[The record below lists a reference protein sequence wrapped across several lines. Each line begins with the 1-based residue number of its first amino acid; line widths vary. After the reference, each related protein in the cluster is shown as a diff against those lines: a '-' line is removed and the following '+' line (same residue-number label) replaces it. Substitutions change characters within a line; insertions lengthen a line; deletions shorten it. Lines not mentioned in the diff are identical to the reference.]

1 MKTISVKYL
10 GATNVRGSR
19 LKASD
24 GDNSITIGYPHGV
37 GGMGADLDTY
47 AVAAKA
53 LCAKLGWTG
62 KMAAGHTKD
71 GAVFVFIGKQ
81 GDYGCYE
88 MGS

>member
-10 GATNVRGSR
+10 GPTDCKGSR

-24 GDNSITIGYPHGV
+24 GDNSITIDYPHGV

-47 AVAAKA
+47 AVAARA
-53 LCAKLGWTG
+53 LCKKLGWDG
-62 KMAAGHTKD
+62 KMAASHTKD
-71 GAVFVFIGKQ
+71 GAVFVFVSVS
-81 GDYGCYE
+81 DCLYE